1 MDVSHRGQKNRKTLN
16 EYPLNIMCGPEVKL
30 RHIVNINRIPP
41 GSVSFGVDTAPI
53 KMPVYYIIR
62 NNQKVTPPDI
72 ECHELRFKT

>member
-1 MDVSHRGQKNRKTLN
+1 MN

-53 KMPVYYIIR
+53 KMPVY
-62 NNQKVTPPDI
+62 NPPQKSGPKGRRHKAGVHNGS
-72 ECHELRFKT
+72 ENSENKKKYGVV